1 MSKKTNHR
9 LVKRKKLSHL
19 GLENKKKKKR
29 IGKKRK
35 KRQLP

>member
-1 MSKKTNHR
+1 MSKKKNHR
-9 LVKRKKLSHL
+9 LVKKKKLSRL